1 MSSVEPIGQA
11 EAPNGSDVKPVWTYG
26 GYQLGNDNFTT
37 ALVHLY
43 RGEIQRANMWRNR
56 LDVTTNWAVVST
68 GAAITYAF
76 GEVTAHHSV
85 ILLIT
90 VLVTLFLFIEARRL
104 RYYELWSY
112 RARLIETDFFAAMLV
127 PPFRPHPEWS
137 DTLASSLLRPEL
149 PISMGAALGTRFR
162 RNYVWIYLV
171 LAIAWLTKLAAYPM
185 AITSW
190 TQLPVRASIGQFP
203 GWIVLA
209 LWLVFYVILIGVGLF
224 TAQPRQVWRET
235 PISGDEDAQ
244 AKSK

>member
-1 MSSVEPIGQA
+1 
-11 EAPNGSDVKPVWTYG
+11 
-26 GYQLGNDNFTT
+26 
-37 ALVHLY
+37 
-43 RGEIQRANMWRNR
+43 
-56 LDVTTNWAVVST
+56 
-68 GAAITYAF
+68 
-76 GEVTAHHSV
+76 
-85 ILLIT
+85 
-90 VLVTLFLFIEARRL
+90 
-104 RYYELWSY
+104 
-112 RARLIETDFFAAMLV
+112 MLV